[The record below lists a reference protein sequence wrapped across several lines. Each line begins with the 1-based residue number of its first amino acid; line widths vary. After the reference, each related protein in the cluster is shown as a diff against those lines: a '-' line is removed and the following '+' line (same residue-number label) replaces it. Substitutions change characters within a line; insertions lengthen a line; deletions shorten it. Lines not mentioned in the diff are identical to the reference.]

1 MHQST
6 AFRNTCQRHT
16 VTECRFNSLM
26 DTIGERVRARRTQI
40 DMTRPELARRAGIAY
55 SSLSDLELGL
65 SKNSLALHKIAKI
78 LNCRVEWL
86 ETGKKPIEAQDHSTD
101 STWGDILG
109 YSQAAG
115 LGNGSEAQEYAETH
129 KLKFR
134 ADSLAKKR
142 LNPEKL
148 SVFYGKGDS
157 MEPRIKSGDAILFDM
172 SDTKPRDGAVFVVMV
187 GKDYYAKRC
196 MILDDAVYF
205 TTDNPNGDHS
215 WRKPRRM
222 DAKRDPITI
231 IGRVRWIGSWED

>member
-1 MHQST
+1 MT
-6 AFRNTCQRHT
+6 T
-16 VTECRFNSLM
+16 V
-26 DTIGERVRARRTQI
+26 GERIRAEREAQGI
-40 DMTRPELARRAGIAY
+40 DRKELAKMTGIGY
-55 SSLSDLELGL
+55 STIAELERGGMKTSTQLRL
-65 SKNSLALHKIAKI
+65 FAEAL
-78 LNCRVEWL
+78 RVNQAWL
-86 ETGKKPIEAQDHSTD
+86 ETGRGPKKGPAESAE
-101 STWGDILG
+101 WGDILG

-115 LGNGSEAQEYAETH
+115 LGNGSESQEYAETH

-157 MEPRIKSGDAILFDM
+157 MEPRIKSGDAILFDL
-172 SDTKPRDGAVFVVMV
+172 SDTRPRDGAVFIIMV
-187 GKDYYAKRC
+187 GKEYYAKRC
-196 MILDDAVYF
+196 MILDETVYF

-222 DAKRDPITI
+222 DSKRDPITI